1 MWKPPSTGDC
11 VDAATVM
18 SGLKALEK
26 SLLNLTN
33 VVSGQRVAMSR
44 IAGEQRVNRWMNM
57 ASVFVGVLSFVA
69 MCFVAMWMNNA

>member
-1 MWKPPSTGDC
+1 M
-11 VDAATVM
+11 DAAAVM

-33 VVSGQRVAMSR
+33 VVSGQTAAMSR
-44 IAGEQRVNRWMNM
+44 IAREQRVNRWLNV

>member
-1 MWKPPSTGDC
+1 MWKPPSAGDG

-18 SGLKALEK
+18 LGLKALEK

-33 VVSGQRVAMSR
+33 VVSGQRAAMSR
-44 IAGEQRVNRWMNM
+44 IAREQRVNRWMNM

>member
-1 MWKPPSTGDC
+1 M
-11 VDAATVM
+11 DAAAVM

-33 VVSGQRVAMSR
+33 VVSDQRAVMSR
-44 IAGEQRVNRWMNM
+44 IAGEQRVNRWMNV

-69 MCFVAMWMNNA
+69 MWMNNA

>member
-1 MWKPPSTGDC
+1 MWKPPSAGDG
-11 VDAATVM
+11 VDAIAVM
-18 SGLKALEK
+18 SSLKALEK

-33 VVSGQRVAMSR
+33 VVSGQRAAMSR
-44 IAGEQRVNRWMNM
+44 IAREQRVNRWMNV

>member
-1 MWKPPSTGDC
+1 M
-11 VDAATVM
+11 DATAVM
-18 SGLKALEK
+18 SGLKALKK

-69 MCFVAMWMNNA
+69 MCFVAMWKNNA

>member
-1 MWKPPSTGDC
+1 M
-11 VDAATVM
+11 DAAAVM

-44 IAGEQRVNRWMNM
+44 IDGEQRVNRWMNM

-69 MCFVAMWMNNA
+69 MCFVTMWMNNA

>member
-1 MWKPPSTGDC
+1 M
-11 VDAATVM
+11 DATAVM
-18 SGLKALEK
+18 SSLKALEK

-33 VVSGQRVAMSR
+33 VVPGQRVAMSR

>member
-1 MWKPPSTGDC
+1 
-11 VDAATVM
+11 VDAAAVM

-33 VVSGQRVAMSR
+33 VVSGQRAAMSR
-44 IAGEQRVNRWMNM
+44 IAREQRVNRWMNM

>member
-1 MWKPPSTGDC
+1 M
-11 VDAATVM
+11 DATAVM
-18 SGLKALEK
+18 SGLKALKK

>member
-1 MWKPPSTGDC
+1 
-11 VDAATVM
+11 
-18 SGLKALEK
+18 LEK

-33 VVSGQRVAMSR
+33 VVSDQRAVMSR
-44 IAGEQRVNRWMNM
+44 IAGEQRMNRWMNV

>member
-1 MWKPPSTGDC
+1 M
-11 VDAATVM
+11 DAAAVM

-33 VVSGQRVAMSR
+33 VVSDQRAVMSR
-44 IAGEQRVNRWMNM
+44 IAGEQRMNRWMNV

>member
-1 MWKPPSTGDC
+1 M
-11 VDAATVM
+11 DAAAVM

-33 VVSGQRVAMSR
+33 VVSGQRAAMSR
-44 IAGEQRVNRWMNM
+44 IAREQRVNRWMNV

>member
-1 MWKPPSTGDC
+1 M
-11 VDAATVM
+11 DAIAVM
-18 SGLKALEK
+18 SSLKALEK

-33 VVSGQRVAMSR
+33 VVSGQRAAMSR
-44 IAGEQRVNRWMNM
+44 IAREQRVNRWMNV

>member
-1 MWKPPSTGDC
+1 M
-11 VDAATVM
+11 DAAAVM

-33 VVSGQRVAMSR
+33 VVSGQRAAMSR
-44 IAGEQRVNRWMNM
+44 IAREQRVNRWMNM